1 MALHMTSEIADQFDR
16 RVQDIRSNSGD
27 QVQLD
32 DVADIVAALMAT
44 MEGDLTVRDIAIHRE
59 IRELS
64 SFITKARDEI
74 AALQPKRIREKDIP
88 VATDELDAVVEATEE
103 ATNSFLDCAEMLG
116 ELSAELSSEQQ
127 NRVTE
132 ITFKMFEASNF
143 QDITGQ
149 RISKVVTTLRKID
162 SKVTA
167 LAHALGEELPASY
180 EPEPEE
186 RTGDEALLNGPA
198 EVGTGNSQDD
208 IDALLA
214 SFD

>member
-16 RVQDIRSNSGD
+16 RVQDIRTNHGD

-88 VATDELDAVVEATEE
+88 GATDELDAVVEATEE

-162 SKVTA
+162 TKVTA
-167 LAHALGEELPASY
+167 LAHALGEELPANY

-186 RTGDEALLNGPA
+186 KTGDAALLNGPA